1 VTDRGDGSG
10 RGPAVGAVV
19 AAIVSVQLG
28 AGFAVGLFGRV
39 GALGVV
45 GLRLV
50 GSALVLSLA
59 VGWRRRTGRR
69 ARGSVGASVGT
80 AGTVGIEGAGAA
92 AGTGRGRTA
101 RVRTGRAGTGQGRTR
116 RGLVLAGAFGLVLAG
131 MNASFYQALDR
142 LPQGAAVT
150 IEFTGPL
157 ALSLCLSRR
166 RRDLLWV
173 VLAAAGVL
181 ALGWG
186 GLHRLDGV
194 GVLFALA
201 AAVCWACY
209 ILLSRRVGQ
218 HFAGLDGLLLAS
230 VVAAVAVLPL
240 AVSAP
245 GSRLLDPTVLGVG
258 LAVAVLSSALP
269 YALELQAL
277 RTLDERTFGV
287 LMSAEPAVAALVG
300 LVVLGQRLQPVQ
312 VVGVVLVA
320 LASAG
325 STLRSAPARTVPAH
339 ALPAHSPPAPDRIPG
354 PGEVPVASTPP
365 P

>member
-1 VTDRGDGSG
+1 MTDRGDGSG

-69 ARGSVGASVGT
+69 ARGSVGATGGT
-80 AGTVGIEGAGAA
+80 GGTGGAGASA
-92 AGTGRGRTA
+92 RTGRGPTARAGTGR
-101 RVRTGRAGTGQGRTR
+101 GRTR

-181 ALGWG
+181 ALGRG

-240 AVSAP
+240 AVSAA

-312 VVGVVLVA
+312 IVGVVLVA

-325 STLRSAPARTVPAH
+325 STLRSAPARTPPTH
-339 ALPAHSPPAPDRIPG
+339 YLPAPDRAPG

>member
-1 VTDRGDGSG
+1 MTDRGDASG
-10 RGPAVGAVV
+10 RGAAVGAVV

-69 ARGSVGASVGT
+69 SRAGADPALGTAETAGT
-80 AGTVGIEGAGAA
+80 AGVAGAGASTPTA
-92 AGTGRGRTA
+92 RAKAGRTGTGHD
-101 RVRTGRAGTGQGRTR
+101 RTR
-116 RGLVLAGAFGLVLAG
+116 RGVVLAGAFGLVLAG

-166 RRDLLWV
+166 RRDLVWV

-181 ALGWG
+181 ALGRG

-201 AAVCWACY
+201 AAACWAAY

-240 AVSAP
+240 ALTAA
-245 GSRLLDPTVLGVG
+245 GSRLLDPTVLAVG

-300 LVVLGQRLQPVQ
+300 LVVLGQRLQSVQ
-312 VVGVVLVA
+312 VVGVALVA

-325 STLRSAPARTVPAH
+325 STLRTTPAST
-339 ALPAHSPPAPDRIPG
+339 LPASTLLARPQTAPDRAPG
-354 PGEVPVASTPP
+354 AGEVPVASTPP

>member
-1 VTDRGDGSG
+1 MTDRGDASG

-28 AGFAVGLFGRV
+28 AGFAVGQFGRV

-69 ARGSVGASVGT
+69 SRAGAGPALGT
-80 AGTVGIEGAGAA
+80 AETAGVAGAGASTPTA
-92 AGTGRGRTA
+92 RAKAGRT
-101 RVRTGRAGTGQGRTR
+101 GTGQDRTR
-116 RGLVLAGAFGLVLAG
+116 RGVVLAGAFGLVLAG

-166 RRDLLWV
+166 RRDLVWV
-173 VLAAAGVL
+173 LLAAAGVL
-181 ALGWG
+181 ALGRG

-201 AAVCWACY
+201 AAACWAAY

-230 VVAAVAVLPL
+230 IVAAVAVLPL
-240 AVSAP
+240 ALSAA

-300 LVVLGQRLQPVQ
+300 LIVLGQRLQPVQ

-325 STLRSAPARTVPAH
+325 STLRSAPARTPPAR
-339 ALPAHSPPAPDRIPG
+339 SDTAPDRAPG
-354 PGEVPVASTPP
+354 PVEVPVASTPP